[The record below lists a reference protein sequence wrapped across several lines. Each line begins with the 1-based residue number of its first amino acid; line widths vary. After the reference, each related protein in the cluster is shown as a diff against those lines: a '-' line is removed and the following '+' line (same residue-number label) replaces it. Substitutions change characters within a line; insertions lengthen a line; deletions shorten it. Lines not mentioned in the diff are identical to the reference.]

1 MFSNFDEAQ
10 AMNTPSTVEQTEM
23 SDGVRFARYRMLEEL
38 PGLVFGLMTV
48 VYLVTS
54 LARLVL

>member
-1 MFSNFDEAQ
+1 
-10 AMNTPSTVEQTEM
+10 M
-23 SDGVRFARYRMLEEL
+23 SGGVRFARYRMMEEL

>member
-10 AMNTPSTVEQTEM
+10 AINAPSPVSEI

-38 PGLVFGLMTV
+38 PVLVFGLMTV
-48 VYLVTS
+48 GYVVTS
-54 LARLVL
+54 FAGLIL